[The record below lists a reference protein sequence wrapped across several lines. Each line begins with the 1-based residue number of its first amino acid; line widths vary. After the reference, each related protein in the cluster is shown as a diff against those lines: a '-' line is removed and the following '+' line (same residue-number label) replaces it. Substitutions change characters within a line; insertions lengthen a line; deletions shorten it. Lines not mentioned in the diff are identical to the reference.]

1 VAWSQ
6 PSAIEDYKSLASRG
20 FLASRWLLLNLAVTA
35 AVLVL
40 SVVHLGLLNANVPDS
55 EAILASNDVIAAVSI
70 AEIVIYVIG
79 LVIFLV
85 WFWRAYA
92 NGPALGLRDPRFGKG
107 WAIGAWFVP
116 ILNLFRPKQIAN
128 DAWRAGDPHRPL
140 DSPFWRDDPVSPLLN
155 WWWGVWLLSGFV
167 GNISR
172 RLPYETV
179 EEDKAFT
186 TVAIFSSALWLV
198 AAVLAIAVVRRT
210 TSRRRPARNSCT
222 KVRAGTRRRRRKPR
236 RQPFLTRRVRNTG
249 ESRPGFAS
257 FSGWSPPARGAPRPG
272 PPTPSPRDVRAR

>member
-1 VAWSQ
+1 VRPTDAVAWSQ

-70 AEIVIYVIG
+70 AEIVIYLMG

-85 WFWRAYA
+85 WFRRAYA
-92 NGPALGLRDPRFGKG
+92 NGPALGLYRLRVGKG

-128 DAWRAGDPHRPL
+128 DCWRAGDPDRPL
-140 DSPFWRDDPVSPLLN
+140 GSPFGWDGPVSPLLN
-155 WWWGVWLLSGFV
+155 WWWGVWLLSGTVANFA
-167 GNISR
+167 S
-172 RLPYETV
+172 RLPFETV
-179 EEDKAFT
+179 EEDKTYT
-186 TVAIFSSALWLV
+186 TAAIVSSALWLV
-198 AAVLAIAVVRRT
+198 ASVLAILVVRRT
-210 TSRRRPARNSCT
+210 TTRQEARAKRLRERPSKALRSAPDA
-222 KVRAGTRRRRRKPR
+222 VHHP
-236 RQPFLTRRVRNTG
+236 TG
-249 ESRPGFAS
+249 
-257 FSGWSPPARGAPRPG
+257 
-272 PPTPSPRDVRAR
+272 